1 MKKLL
6 LSFIL
11 IANSFSTIA
20 QDTITVQTL
29 DFNDITKRRGWYV
42 FPSDTNQYQ
51 KILMYYTLKC
61 DAATTQD
68 NYACG
73 EWDYTTY
80 TNLYQH
86 ENVGVSRYLVNGNY
100 PDTINYVTSPTYTY
114 YEKYQYFMVHDNITS
129 ETDYPVGA
137 GGTPI
142 THAFNSPN
150 KNGKAQYLWTA
161 AELTSA
167 GLTAGSIDKLK
178 LDLSSLG
185 SNLNYLTI
193 KMKHTSLIALG
204 DTVYEKDS
212 LTEVYQLNTIFPST
226 GLNNINLTTPFTW
239 DGTSNI
245 IVEFSFNNSGATTNN
260 TLVGET
266 TTFNSGVYATK
277 DDGMLEFVWGDYVEI
292 PATAFAAVDS
302 FVTVSFWSYGDTA
315 KLPENTYIFEGR
327 DINGNRV
334 LNSHLPWSNGQV
346 YWDAGNSGTSSNDR
360 INQPANANDYKGK
373 WNHWAFTK
381 DVSTGEM
388 KIFLNGNL
396 WHSGT
401 GMTRTMSGITSFKIG
416 GQASAYGR
424 YDGNIHDFRVWDKAL
439 DATTIQNWMYKD
451 VTSSHPFYSNLQA
464 YYKFDDMAGYQ
475 ANDSSSNSN
484 TGDLVGLPTWKDIKG
499 WDLYRNMN
507 AVMERPNVTFTQGI
521 YTSHLDSIL
530 VLDSVMNSPISII
543 QYITSID
550 TNNSGITMTV
560 VDTTYGWES
569 GWVYTYDQY
578 GNKTDSTF
586 INYDN
591 QFINQYQQTTF
602 QLQNYVTPYG
612 IGLDLGV
619 NGFRWV
625 YDVTD
630 YKPLLHDTVELS
642 AGNQQE
648 LIDLKFIM
656 IKGTP
661 PRNVMKIESLAL
673 GDYQHADIANDVVLK
688 AMDVDLDPTA
698 SSFRVKTRT
707 SGHWFGGFQNCAEF
721 CPKDHNVFV
730 DGIKRFEWNNWTEC
744 AANPVM
750 AQGGTWVYDRAGWCP
765 GAFTDTYDHEL
776 TPFVSPGNTV
786 NLDYGME
793 TTVGGMEGNYRTTM
807 QLVTYGANNF
817 NLDAR
822 IDDIISPNDW
832 EFHQKENPICD
843 DAQIVIQN
851 VGSTTLTSL
860 TITYN
865 VLGGATETFNW
876 TGSLAFMEKEVVS
889 LPITSQGFWTTAA
902 TQNIFEVAVSAPNGG
917 IDGYADNNEA
927 FATFEKPEVFSGL
940 FSFWIKT
947 NNAAHENSYT
957 IKDDQG
963 NTVMSR
969 SGMTN
974 NTNYYDTLSLPD
986 GCYVLEFLD
995 TDDDGM
1001 NFFAN
1006 NDGSGTLR
1014 FWPTPV
1020 TWVKNFNTKFG
1031 KYFKFHFRIDNTVG
1045 VQDHEKAQNI
1055 DIYPNPSKDVFN
1067 VSLFGFDN
1075 GEATLEVYNA
1085 LGEKYISEVKEI
1097 SNYSLKTTLNLQD
1110 APNGIYFLRITSNG
1124 VNTVKRIIKN

>member
-6 LSFIL
+6 FAL
-11 IANSFSTIA
+11 ITASISLGAFA
-20 QDTITVQTL
+20 QDTIVVQTL

-86 ENVGVSRYLVNGNY
+86 QNVGTSRYLVNGTF
-100 PDTINYVTSPTYTY
+100 PDTINYVTNPTYTY
-114 YEKYQYFMVHDNITS
+114 FKKYQYFIVHSNTTS
-129 ETDYPVGA
+129 ETDYTIGS
-137 GGTPI
+137 GTNSI
-142 THAFNSPN
+142 NHTFNAPN
-150 KNGKAQYLWTA
+150 LNGKAQYLWTA
-161 AELTSA
+161 SELSTA
-167 GLTAGSIDKLK
+167 GLSAGSIDKLK
-178 LDLSSLG
+178 LDLSALG
-185 SNLNYLTI
+185 SNLDYLTI
-193 KMKHTSLIALG
+193 KMKHTNLTALG
-204 DTVYEKDS
+204 DTIYEKDG
-212 LTEVYQLNTIFPST
+212 LTEVYHLNTIFGST
-226 GLNNINLTTPFTW
+226 GINNINLTNPFTW

-245 IVEFSFNNSGATTNN
+245 VVEFSYSNPSATTNN

-266 TTFNSGVYATK
+266 TAFNSGVYAK
-277 DDGMLEFVWGDYVEI
+277 QDDGMLDFVWGDYVEV
-292 PATAFAAVDS
+292 PVGGVSAVDS
-302 FVTVSFWSYGDTA
+302 FITVSFWQYGDTA
-315 KLPENTYIFEGR
+315 KLPENTYAFEGR
-327 DINGNRV
+327 DANGNRV
-334 LNSHLPWSNGQV
+334 VNSHLPWSNSRI
-346 YWDAGNSGTSSNDR
+346 YWDAGNSGTGSYDR
-360 INQPANANDYKGK
+360 IDKAANANDFEGK

-388 KIFLNGNL
+388 KIFLNGKL
-396 WHSGT
+396 FHSGT
-401 GMTRTMSGITSFKIG
+401 AKTRTMAGISSFKIAG
-416 GQASAYGR
+416 AVNSYGK
-424 YDGNIHDFRVWDKAL
+424 YDGNINDFRVWNKAL
-439 DATTIQNWMYKD
+439 DSATINNWMHKD
-451 VTSSHPFYSNLQA
+451 ITSSHPFYSNLVA
-464 YYKFDDMAGYQ
+464 YYKFDDMSGYL
-475 ANDSSSNSN
+475 ASDSSANNNS
-484 TGDLVGLPTWKDIKG
+484 GDLVGLPEWKYIKG
-499 WDLYRNMN
+499 WDLHRNMN
-507 AVMERPNVTFTQGI
+507 AVMERPNITFTQGV
-521 YTSHLDSIL
+521 YTSHIDSVL

-543 QYITSID
+543 QYTTSID
-550 TNNSGITMTV
+550 TSKTGITMTV

-578 GNKTDSTF
+578 GNKIDSTF

-591 QFINQYQQTTF
+591 QLTNQYQQTTF

-612 IGLDLGV
+612 IGLDLGP

-630 YKPLLHDTVELS
+630 YKPLFHDTVELS

-648 LIDLKFIM
+648 LIDLKFVM

-661 PRNVMKIESLAL
+661 PRDVMKIESLAL
-673 GDYQHADIANDVVLK
+673 GDYQHADIANDDVLK
-688 AMDVDLDPTA
+688 AVNVDLDPTA

-744 AANPVM
+744 ADNPVI

-793 TTVGGMEGNYRTTM
+793 TTAGGMEGNYRMTM

-822 IDDIISPNDW
+822 IDEIISPTDW
-832 EFHQKENPICD
+832 EYHNKVNPICD

-851 VGSTTLTSL
+851 VGSTALTSL

-865 VLGGATETFNW
+865 VLGGTPETFNW
-876 TGSLAFMEKEVVS
+876 TGNLGFMEKEVVT
-889 LPITSQGFWTTAA
+889 LPVTNQSFWNTSA
-902 TQNIFEVAVSAPNGG
+902 TQDIFEVEVSAPNGG
-917 IDGYADNNEA
+917 LDEYADNNKA
-927 FATFEKPEVFSGL
+927 ATTFEKPEVFSGL
-940 FSFWIKT
+940 FSFWIRT
-947 NNAAHENSYT
+947 NSAAHENSYT

-963 NTVMSR
+963 NVVMSR
-969 SGMTN
+969 NNMTN
-974 NTNYYDTLSLPD
+974 NTNYYDTLNLPD

-1001 NFFAN
+1001 SFFAN
-1006 NDGSGTLR
+1006 NDGTGSLR

-1020 TWVKNFNTKFG
+1020 TWQKTFNAKFG
-1031 KYFKFHFRIDNTVG
+1031 KYFKFQFRIDNTVG
-1045 VQDHEKAQNI
+1045 IQNHEEAQSI
-1055 DIYPNPSKDVFN
+1055 DIYPNPSKDIFN
-1067 VSLFGFDN
+1067 LSLFGFDN
-1075 GEATLEVYNA
+1075 GEATLEVYNTI
-1085 LGEKYISEVKEI
+1085 GEKYISEVKEI
-1097 SNYSLKTTLNLQD
+1097 TNYALKTQLNMQD

-1124 VNTVKRIIKN
+1124 VNTVRRIVKN